1 MNKRHFT
8 SQYIRDH
15 LNDPKPYKPDP
26 RQLSFDFTPDKKP
39 VKPVIL
45 LDACAART
53 LTPAEKK
60 QAHKEAR
67 EWGEKRGG
75 AYTRSGSGV

>member
-1 MNKRHFT
+1 MNRRKFT
-8 SQYIRDH
+8 SQYVRDH

-26 RQLSFDFTPDKKP
+26 RQLSFDFWPDKKP
-39 VKPVIL
+39 TKPEHR

-67 EWGEKRGG
+67 EWGEKRSGLYG
-75 AYTRSGSGV
+75 QSGRSY